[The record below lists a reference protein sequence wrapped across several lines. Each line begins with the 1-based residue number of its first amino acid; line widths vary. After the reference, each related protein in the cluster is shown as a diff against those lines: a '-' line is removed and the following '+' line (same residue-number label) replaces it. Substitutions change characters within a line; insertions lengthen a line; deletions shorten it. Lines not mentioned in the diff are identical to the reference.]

1 MLGPINSFS
10 LRWSCFLHGMI
21 LLCAIIIPLFPSF
34 QKQPVEIVEFT
45 VVLDE
50 NLIPP
55 APQTDKRPPKHPPKV
70 DPEQDVIEPEPLKKL
85 PDPIKDAV
93 VLEKKKK
100 EKEKEKEK
108 LKDPPKP
115 KDPEKPKEF
124 KKGERIT
131 KPVPKSTVDPKND
144 FTKLKPVTDK
154 KLSPKEIAN
163 ALASGAKAGIRN
175 QLPANE
181 ISLCVSLVRNALY
194 EAWDQPGQ
202 GEAGSRPAKL
212 YIRLDASGRISI
224 YRITQSSGSA
234 HFDTTVLKAAANCPS
249 IRGLSVA
256 FLKEHD
262 ELTIEFKLE

>member
-1 MLGPINSFS
+1 MSGPINSFS
-10 LRWSCFLHGMI
+10 LRWSCFLHGTV
-21 LLCAIIIPLFPSF
+21 LLCAIIVPLLPSF
-34 QKQPVEIVEFT
+34 QKQPVEVVPFT

-50 NLIPP
+50 NLIQPP
-55 APQTDKRPPKHPPKV
+55 QQPDKHPPKQPPKV
-70 DPEQDVIEPEPLKKL
+70 DPDQDVIEPEPLKKL

-93 VLEKKKK
+93 VLEKKKPK
-100 EKEKEKEK
+100 ELDKP
-108 LKDPPKP
+108 KDIPKP
-115 KDPEKPKEF
+115 KDPDKPKEF
-124 KKGERIT
+124 KKGERVT
-131 KPVPKSTVDPKND
+131 KPIEKPKVD
-144 FTKLKPVTDK
+144 FTKLRPVTDK
-154 KLSPKEIAN
+154 QLSPKEIAN
-163 ALASGAKAGIRN
+163 ALASGAKAGVRN

-212 YIRLDASGRISI
+212 YIRLDASGRISS
-224 YRITQSSGSA
+224 YRIAQSSGSA
-234 HFDTTVLKAAANCPS
+234 HFDTTVLKAAANCPA

>member
-34 QKQPVEIVEFT
+34 QKQPVEVVEFT

-93 VLEKKKK
+93 VLEKKK
-100 EKEKEKEK
+100 EKEKEK
-108 LKDPPKP
+108 LKVPPKL

-124 KKGERIT
+124 KKGERVN
-131 KPVPKSTVDPKND
+131 KPIEKPKVD
-144 FTKLKPVTDK
+144 FTKLRPVTEK
-154 KLSPKEIAN
+154 LLSPNEIAK

-224 YRITQSSGSA
+224 YRISQSSGSA

>member
-1 MLGPINSFS
+1 M
-10 LRWSCFLHGMI
+10 
-21 LLCAIIIPLFPSF
+21 CAIIVPLFPSF

-50 NLIPP
+50 SLIPP
-55 APQTDKRPPKHPPKV
+55 APQTDKRPPKQPPKA

-93 VLEKKKK
+93 VLEKKK
-100 EKEKEKEK
+100 EKEKEK
-108 LKDPPKP
+108 LKEPPKL

-124 KKGERIT
+124 KKGERVKLPVE
-131 KPVPKSTVDPKND
+131 KPKVD
-144 FTKLKPVTDK
+144 FTKLRPVTEK

-163 ALASGAKAGIRN
+163 ALASGAKPGIRN
-175 QLPANE
+175 QVPANE

-194 EAWDQPGQ
+194 EAWEQPGQ

-224 YRITQSSGSA
+224 YRISQSSGSA
-234 HFDTTVLKAAANCPS
+234 HFDTTVLKAAANCPA

>member
-1 MLGPINSFS
+1 MSGPINSNS
-10 LRWSCFLHGMI
+10 LRWSCFLHGI
-21 LLCAIIIPLFPSF
+21 VLLCAIIVPLLPSF
-34 QKQPVEIVEFT
+34 QKQPVEIIPFT

-50 NLIPP
+50 NLIQPV
-55 APQTDKRPPKHPPKV
+55 PQPDKRTPKHPPKV
-70 DPEQDVIEPEPLKKL
+70 DPDQDVVEPEPLKKL

-93 VLEKKKK
+93 VLEKKR

-108 LKDPPKP
+108 IKDTPKP

-124 KKGERIT
+124 KKGERVI
-131 KPVPKSTVDPKND
+131 KPADKPKVD
-144 FTKLKPVTDK
+144 FTKLRPVTEK
-154 KLSPKEIAN
+154 QLSPKEIAK
-163 ALASGAKAGIRN
+163 ALASGAKPGIRN
-175 QLPANE
+175 QVPVNE

-212 YIRLDASGRISI
+212 YIRLDDSGRISS
-224 YRITQSSGSA
+224 YRITQSSGSSY
-234 HFDTTVLKAAANCPS
+234 FDTTVLKAAANCAA

>member
-1 MLGPINSFS
+1 
-10 LRWSCFLHGMI
+10 MI

-55 APQTDKRPPKHPPKV
+55 APQTDKRPPKQPPKV
-70 DPEQDVIEPEPLKKL
+70 DPEQDVVEPEPLKKL

-93 VLEKKKK
+93 VMDKIK
-100 EKEKEKEK
+100 KEKEKEK

-124 KKGERIT
+124 KKGERVKLPVE
-131 KPVPKSTVDPKND
+131 KPKVD
-144 FTKLKPVTDK
+144 FTKLKRVTDK
-154 KLSPKEIAN
+154 QLSPNEIAK
-163 ALASGAKAGIRN
+163 ALASGAKSGTRN
-175 QLPANE
+175 QVPANE
-181 ISLCVSLVRNALY
+181 ISLCVGLVRNALY
-194 EAWDQPGQ
+194 DAWDQPGQ

-212 YIRLDASGRISI
+212 YIRLDASGRISS
-224 YRITQSSGSA
+224 YRISQSSGSA
-234 HFDTTVLKAAANCPS
+234 HFDTTVLKAAANCPA

>member
-1 MLGPINSFS
+1 
-10 LRWSCFLHGMI
+10 
-21 LLCAIIIPLFPSF
+21 
-34 QKQPVEIVEFT
+34 

-55 APQTDKRPPKHPPKV
+55 GPPLPDKRPPKQPPKV

-85 PDPIKDAV
+85 PDPIKDAI
-93 VLEKKKK
+93 VLEKKK

-124 KKGERIT
+124 KKGERVV
-131 KPVPKSTVDPKND
+131 KPVEKPKTD
-144 FTKLKPVTDK
+144 FTKLRPVTEK
-154 KLSPKEIAN
+154 QLSSKEIAD
-163 ALASGAKAGIRN
+163 ALARGAKPGIRN
-175 QLPANE
+175 QVPANE
-181 ISLCVSLVRNALY
+181 ISLCVSLVKTALY

-202 GEAGSRPAKL
+202 GETGSRPAKL
-212 YIRLDASGRISI
+212 YIRLDDSGRISS
-224 YRITQSSGSA
+224 YRITQSSGSSY
-234 HFDTTVLKAAANCPS
+234 FDTTVLKAAANCPA